1 MFSWEEE
8 WPVTNAFCSCP
19 LNPVAQGFTVTT
31 LLLLK
36 KTMLIAEIKM
46 NEQLPTIPTQIRTR
60 WCFLLEFLLTS
71 WLGVETGE
79 GFRFQRD
86 LLGTDTAGGFSG
98 IVEAGAGARIGE
110 GEGVRKILEG
120 DCDGEYTG
128 DLDLDGEFDDGDD
141 DNGEPDG
148 AKNGE
153 NGDSDDDGDR

>member
-1 MFSWEEE
+1 M
-8 WPVTNAFCSCP
+8 
-19 LNPVAQGFTVTT
+19 
-31 LLLLK
+31 
-36 KTMLIAEIKM
+36 
-46 NEQLPTIPTQIRTR
+46 
-60 WCFLLEFLLTS
+60 EFLLTS
-71 WLGVETGE
+71 WIGVETGE

-98 IVEAGAGARIGE
+98 IVEAGAGARKGE

-120 DCDGEYTG
+120 DCDGEYSG